1 VSGVITYSFQLIDK
15 QYDYAQKRTLPMKAT
30 IPENEAARLEALR
43 QYEILDTDPEES
55 FNDLTRLAAYICDTP
70 IALIT
75 LVDEHRQWFKARFG
89 LRQRETHRDL
99 SFCAHAILQDGPL
112 IVPDALNDE
121 RFKTNPMVT
130 SEPRI
135 RFYAGS
141 PLISPEGFKIGTL
154 CVVDNKPKE
163 LTPKQIAALKML
175 GNQVI
180 TQLDLR
186 REILSLRR
194 ARDQHKNSDD

>member
-1 VSGVITYSFQLIDK
+1 MLYERIVQMR
-15 QYDYAQKRTLPMKAT
+15 AP
-30 IPENEAARLEALR
+30 IPENEAARLETLR

-75 LVDEHRQWFKARFG
+75 LIDEHRQWFKARFG
-89 LRQRETHRDL
+89 VRQRETHRDI
-99 SFCAHAILQDGPL
+99 SFCAYAILQDGPF
-112 IVPDALNDE
+112 IVPDALADE

-130 SEPRI
+130 SEPHI

-141 PLISPEGFKIGTL
+141 PLVSPEGFKIGTL
-154 CVVDNKPKE
+154 CVIDNKPKE
-163 LTPKQIAALKML
+163 LSPKQIAALKIL

-186 REILSLRR
+186 REILLLKR
-194 ARDQHKNSDD
+194 ALDKYKPSNN

>member
-1 VSGVITYSFQLIDK
+1 
-15 QYDYAQKRTLPMKAT
+15 MKAPL
-30 IPENEAARLEALR
+30 PENEAARLETLR

-75 LVDEHRQWFKARFG
+75 LVDSNRQWFKSRIG
-89 LRQRETHRDL
+89 LDAKETSRDI

-112 IVPDALNDE
+112 IVRDALDDE
-121 RFKTNPMVT
+121 RFRSNPMVL
-130 SEPRI
+130 SDPYI

-141 PLISPEGFKIGTL
+141 PLMSPEGFKIGTL
-154 CVVDNKPKE
+154 CVIDREPRQLSREQV
-163 LTPKQIAALKML
+163 ASLKIL

-186 REILSLRR
+186 REVLTLKR
-194 ARDQHKNSDD
+194 ALNKCAPQADDSES